1 MRFLFSLPLYPPPP
15 HALVL
20 VLSPTSCLGTFLFRR
35 PVLSCACGF
44 TMFHSLSLSLSL
56 DLCVSL
62 SSFFLCT
69 TLVLMALPWGGL
81 PDVSRQEHAAEPPE
95 AEEVLPQP
103 KRRRI
108 SSAAKPPAAPK
119 APAPAAPKAP
129 GPSTSQARKL
139 VHSRTYHA
147 QRKQLLRAGQS
158 PEAAAR
164 DAAAAARAAAAAVA
178 GPQ

>member
-1 MRFLFSLPLYPPPP
+1 MFL
-15 HALVL
+15 
-20 VLSPTSCLGTFLFRR
+20 
-35 PVLSCACGF
+35 
-44 TMFHSLSLSLSL
+44 SLSLSLSL
-56 DLCVSL
+56 DLFVSL
-62 SSFFLCT
+62 SSFFFLCAT
-69 TLVLMALPWGGL
+69 IVLMALPWGGL